1 LKGIRR
7 SNRFK
12 KDYKK
17 AKKQHKDISLL
28 EDVITKLANGEPLSS
43 KYKDHPLMGSLGGF
57 RELHLEPDWLL
68 VYQVTSQ
75 ELLLARV
82 GSHSELL

>member
-7 SNRFK
+7 SSRFK

-17 AKKQHKDISLL
+17 AKKQHKDTNLL
-28 EDVITKLANGEPLSS
+28 EDVITKLAKGEPLSPE
-43 KYKDHPLMGSLGGF
+43 YKDHPLRGSLGEF

-68 VYQVTSQ
+68 IYQITSQ

>member
-1 LKGIRR
+1 MREIRR
-7 SNRFK
+7 SSRFK

-17 AKKQHKDISLL
+17 AKKQHKDIDLL
-28 EDVITKLANGEPLSS
+28 KDVIIKLAAGKSLSP
-43 KYKDHPLMGSLGGF
+43 KYRDHPLRGSLGKF

-68 VYQVTSQ
+68 IYQITAR

-82 GSHSELL
+82 GSHSDLL

>member
-1 LKGIRR
+1 MKGIRR
-7 SNRFK
+7 SSRFR

-17 AKKQHKDISLL
+17 AKKQHKNIDLL
-28 EDVITKLANGEPLSS
+28 EDVITKLANGKPLPPE
-43 KYKDHPLMGSLGGF
+43 YNDHPLRGSLGEF

-68 VYQVTSQ
+68 IYQVTAQ